1 MQHRSLQGFALF
13 AAGALLAAAP
23 AWAANGHLL
32 HGVGAVNSSM
42 GGAGTALPND
52 ALGALSLN
60 PALLT
65 QIDGHKMEFSAEY
78 NTAKNA
84 VESEIGPF
92 SGRTEEEGDPSLI
105 PAFGFTVHKP
115 GAGHAFGVGF
125 LGLAGFGVDYPQT
138 NGNPLLSPQPA
149 GFGRVYSNYQY
160 MKVPVAFAFQ
170 VTPNLSVGA
179 SLNAGRATLTA
190 NPAGFLTPDCSS
202 PTNCFVPSVNADSAW
217 GFGATVGVL
226 WDINDR
232 FSFGASYASEQEF
245 EDFEWHT
252 AVANPNRPDFG
263 QDRVVKFQLNAPAQ
277 LNLGLGFRP
286 TDRLS
291 IALDGRQIFY
301 EDTEGFKDALGL
313 RDINVIALGI
323 QYRATD
329 KVTVRLGGNHGD
341 SAIES
346 DRVFFTVPVPAVFE
360 DHITAGFGMKVTPS
374 LTANLGYYHVFENR
388 VSGPIYSPA
397 TGPIPGSRVTTEMA
411 MDALVATFS
420 FDL

>member
-1 MQHRSLQGFALF
+1 MQHKFRGFALF
-13 AAGALLAAAP
+13 GAVLLAATAP

-42 GGAGTALPND
+42 GGAGVALPND

-105 PAFGFTVHKP
+105 PAFGFTVHQP
-115 GAGHAFGVGF
+115 GTGSAFGVGF

-138 NGNPLLSPQPA
+138 AGNLITAPQPL
-149 GFGRVYSNYQY
+149 GLGRIYSNYAY

-170 VTPNLSVGA
+170 VSPNLSVGA

-190 NPAGFLTPDCSS
+190 NPAGFATPDCSS
-202 PTNCFVPSVNADSAW
+202 ATNCVFPSVNADSAW
-217 GFGATVGVL
+217 GFGATVGML
-226 WDINDR
+226 WKATPNLN
-232 FSFGASYASEQEF
+232 FGLSYASEQDF

-252 AVANPNRPDFG
+252 TVANPSLPTFG
-263 QDRVVKFQLNAPAQ
+263 TDRTVTFQLNAPAQ
-277 LNLGLGFRP
+277 IVAGLGFRP
-286 TDRLS
+286 SSNLA
-291 IALDGRQIFY
+291 IAFDAKRVFY
-301 EDTEGFKDALGL
+301 EDTEGFKDVLGL
-313 RDINVIALGI
+313 RNIDVFSLGI
-323 QYRATD
+323 QFQATPS
-329 KVTVRLGGNHGD
+329 VTLRLGGNHGD

-346 DRVFFTVPVPAVFE
+346 DRVFFTIPVPAVFE

-374 LTANLGYYHVFENR
+374 LVANLGYYHVFKNR
-388 VSGPIYSPA
+388 VDGPIFSPVI
-397 TGPIPGSRVTTEMA
+397 GPIPGSRVTTEME
-411 MDALVATFS
+411 MDAIVATFS

>member
-1 MQHRSLQGFALF
+1 MQHTSRGFALF
-13 AAGALLAAAP
+13 GAVLLAATAP

-42 GGAGTALPND
+42 GGAGVALPND

-115 GAGHAFGVGF
+115 GAASAFGVGF

-138 NGNPLLSPQPA
+138 ATNPITAPQPA
-149 GFGRVYSNYQY
+149 GFGRVYSNYAY
-160 MKVPVAFAFQ
+160 MKVPLSFAYQ
-170 VTPNLSVGA
+170 VSTNLSVGA

-190 NPAGFLTPDCSS
+190 NPAGFATPDCASA
-202 PTNCFVPSVNADSAW
+202 TNCFFPSVNADSAW
-217 GFGATVGVL
+217 GFGATVGLL
-226 WDINDR
+226 WKATPTFN
-232 FSFGASYASEQEF
+232 FGLSYATEQDF

-252 AVANPNRPDFG
+252 TVANPSLPTFG
-263 QDRVVKFQLNAPAQ
+263 RDRTVTFQLNAPAQ
-277 LNLGLGFRP
+277 LVAGIGWRPSSNLAV
-286 TDRLS
+286 
-291 IALDGRQIFY
+291 ALDGKQIFY
-301 EDTEGFKDALGL
+301 EDTEGFKDVLGL
-313 RDINVIALGI
+313 RDITVISLGL
-323 QYRATD
+323 QYQATPG
-329 KVTVRLGGNHGD
+329 VTIRLGGNHGD

-360 DHITAGFGMKVTPS
+360 DHITAGLGVRVTPS
-374 LTANLGYYHVFENR
+374 LVANLGYYHVFENR
-388 VSGPIYSPA
+388 VSGPIFSPA

-411 MDALVATFS
+411 MDSIVATFS

>member
-1 MQHRSLQGFALF
+1 MQHTFRGFALF
-13 AAGALLAAAP
+13 GAALLATAP

-42 GGAGTALPND
+42 GGAGVALPND

-115 GAGHAFGVGF
+115 GAASAFGVGF

-138 NGNPLLSPQPA
+138 AGNPITAPQPF
-149 GFGRVYSNYQY
+149 GFGRIYSNYQY
-160 MKVPVAFAFQ
+160 MKVPLTFAYQ
-170 VTPNLSVGA
+170 VSPNLSVGA

-190 NPAGFLTPDCSS
+190 NPAPFATPDCASAV
-202 PTNCFVPSVNADSAW
+202 NCVFPSVNADSAW

-226 WDINDR
+226 WKATPTFNV
-232 FSFGASYASEQEF
+232 GLSYASEQDF

-252 AVANPNRPDFG
+252 VVANPALPTYG
-263 QDRVVKFQLNAPAQ
+263 TDRTVKFQLNAPAQ
-277 LNLGLGFRP
+277 LVGGIGWH
-286 TDRLS
+286 S
-291 IALDGRQIFY
+291 GKMALAADVKQIFY
-301 EDTEGFKDALGL
+301 EDTEGFKDVLGL
-313 RDINVIALGI
+313 RDITVYSLGL
-323 QYRATD
+323 QYQATPG
-329 KVTVRLGGNHGD
+329 VTLRLGGNHGD

-346 DRVFFTVPVPAVFE
+346 DRVFFTMPVPAVFE
-360 DHITAGFGMKVTPS
+360 DHISAGFGMKVTPS

-388 VSGPIYSPA
+388 VDGPIYSPA
-397 TGPIPGSRVTTEMA
+397 TGPIPGSRITTEMT
-411 MDALVATFS
+411 MDSLVATFS

>member
-1 MQHRSLQGFALF
+1 MQHRTLRGFALF
-13 AAGALLAAAP
+13 GAALLATAP

-42 GGAGTALPND
+42 GGAGVALPND

-115 GAGHAFGVGF
+115 GGASAFGVGF

-138 NGNPLLSPQPA
+138 AGNPITTPQPG
-149 GFGRVYSNYQY
+149 GFGRIYSNYAY
-160 MKVPVAFAFQ
+160 MKVPVTFAYQ
-170 VTPNLSVGA
+170 VTPNFSIGA

-190 NPAGFLTPDCSS
+190 NPAGFATPDCTSA
-202 PTNCFVPSVNADSAW
+202 TNCVFPSVNADSAW
-217 GFGATVGVL
+217 GFGATVGML
-226 WDINDR
+226 WKASDR
-232 FSFGASYASEQEF
+232 FNLGLSYATEQDF

-252 AVANPNRPDFG
+252 TVANTASPNFG
-263 QDRVVKFQLNAPAQ
+263 RDRTVKFQLNAPAQ
-277 LNLGLGFRP
+277 LTAGLGFKP

-291 IALDGRQIFY
+291 IALDGKQIFY
-301 EDTEGFKDALGL
+301 EDTEGFKDVLGL
-313 RDINVIALGI
+313 RDITVISLGL
-323 QYRATD
+323 QYQATPNF
-329 KVTVRLGGNHGD
+329 TLRLGGNHGD

-360 DHITAGFGMKVTPS
+360 DHITAGFGMRVTPS
-374 LTANLGYYHVFENR
+374 LVANLGYYHVFENR

-397 TGPIPGSRVTTEMA
+397 TGPIPGSRITTEMA
-411 MDALVATFS
+411 MDSFVATFS

>member
-1 MQHRSLQGFALF
+1 MQHTFRGFALF
-13 AAGALLAAAP
+13 GAALLATVP

-42 GGAGTALPND
+42 GGAGVALPND

-115 GAGHAFGVGF
+115 GASSAFGVGF

-138 NGNPLLSPQPA
+138 AGNPITAPQPN
-149 GFGRVYSNYQY
+149 GFGRIYSNYAY
-160 MKVPVAFAFQ
+160 MKVPLSFAFQ
-170 VTPNLSVGA
+170 VSPNLSVGA

-190 NPAGFLTPDCSS
+190 NPAGFATPDCAS
-202 PTNCFVPSVNADSAW
+202 PTNCVFPSVNADSAW

-226 WDINDR
+226 WKATPSLNV
-232 FSFGASYASEQEF
+232 GLSYASEQDF

-252 AVANPNRPDFG
+252 TVANRNLPSFG
-263 QDRVVKFQLNAPAQ
+263 TDRTVKFQLNAPAQ
-277 LNLGLGFRP
+277 LTGGIGWRSGKL
-286 TDRLS
+286 
-291 IALDGRQIFY
+291 ALAADVKQIFY
-301 EDTEGFKDALGL
+301 EDTEGFKDVLGL
-313 RDINVIALGI
+313 RDITVYSLGL
-323 QYRATD
+323 QFQATPG
-329 KVTVRLGGNHGD
+329 VTLRLGGNHGD

-388 VSGPIYSPA
+388 VDGPIYSPA

-411 MDALVATFS
+411 MDSIVATFS

>member
-1 MQHRSLQGFALF
+1 MQHTFRGFALF
-13 AAGALLAAAP
+13 GAALLAAAP

-42 GGAGTALPND
+42 GGAGVALPND

-65 QIDGHKMEFSAEY
+65 KLDGHKMEFSAEY

-115 GAGHAFGVGF
+115 GAGSAFGVGF

-138 NGNPLLSPQPA
+138 AGNPLLSPQPN

-160 MKVPVAFAFQ
+160 MKVPLAFAFD
-170 VTPNLSVGA
+170 VSPSLTIGA

-190 NPAGFLTPDCSS
+190 NPAGFLAPDCSS
-202 PTNCFVPSVNADSAW
+202 PVNCFVPSVNADSAW
-217 GFGATVGVL
+217 GFGATVGLL
-226 WDINDR
+226 WQA
-232 FSFGASYASEQEF
+232 SSSMSVGLSYASEQDF

-252 AVANPNRPDFG
+252 TVANPNLPTFG
-263 QDRVVKFQLNAPAQ
+263 RDRTVSFQLNAPAQ
-277 LNLGLGFRP
+277 LAVGLGFRP
-286 TDRLS
+286 SSNLS
-291 IALDGRQIFY
+291 IALDAKQIFY
-301 EDTEGFKDALGL
+301 EDTEGFKDALGFK
-313 RDINVIALGI
+313 DMTVYALGL
-323 QYRATD
+323 QFQATPS
-329 KVTVRLGGNHGD
+329 VTVRLGGNHGD
-341 SAIES
+341 SPIES

-360 DHITAGFGMKVTPS
+360 DHITAGLGIRVTPS
-374 LTANLGYYHVFENR
+374 LVANLGYYHVFENR

-411 MDALVATFS
+411 MDSLVATFS

>member
-1 MQHRSLQGFALF
+1 MQHRTLRGFALF
-13 AAGALLAAAP
+13 GAALLATAP

-42 GGAGTALPND
+42 GGAGVALPND

-92 SGRTEEEGDPSLI
+92 SGRTEEAGDPSLI

-115 GAGHAFGVGF
+115 GAGRAFGVGF

-138 NGNPLLSPQPA
+138 AGNPLLSPQPN

-160 MKVPVAFAFQ
+160 MKVPLAFAFQ
-170 VTPNLSVGA
+170 LTPTFSLGA

-217 GFGATVGVL
+217 GFGATIGVL
-226 WDINDR
+226 WQATPSI
-232 FSFGASYASEQEF
+232 SVGASYASEQDF

-252 AVANPNRPDFG
+252 TVANPSLPTFG
-263 QDRVVKFQLNAPAQ
+263 TDRVVKFQLNAPAQ
-277 LNLGLGFRP
+277 LAVGLGFRP
-286 TDRLS
+286 TSKLS
-291 IALDGRQIFY
+291 IALDAKQIFY
-301 EDTEGFKDALGL
+301 EETEGFKDALGL
-313 RDINVIALGI
+313 RDITVIALGL
-323 QYRATD
+323 QYEINP
-329 KVTVRLGGNHGD
+329 KMTVRLGGNHGD

-360 DHITAGFGMKVTPS
+360 DHVTFGMGMRVTPS
-374 LTANLGYYHVFENR
+374 LVANLGYYHVFKNE

-397 TGPIPGSRVTTEMA
+397 TGPIPGSRVTTEME
-411 MDALVATFS
+411 MDSIVATFS

>member
-1 MQHRSLQGFALF
+1 MQHRSLRGFALF
-13 AAGALLAAAP
+13 GAALLAAAP

-42 GGAGTALPND
+42 GGAGVALPND

-65 QIDGHKMEFSAEY
+65 QLDGHKFEFSAEY

-115 GAGHAFGVGF
+115 GGRGAFGVGF

-138 NGNPLLSPQPA
+138 AGNPLLSPQPQ

-160 MKVPVAFAFQ
+160 MKVPLAFAYQ

-190 NPAGFLTPDCSS
+190 NPAGFLAPDCSS
-202 PTNCFVPSVNADSAW
+202 PTSCFVPSVNADSAW

-226 WDINDR
+226 WSASDR
-232 FSFGASYASEQEF
+232 FSFGVSYASEQDF

-263 QDRVVKFQLNAPAQ
+263 RDRKVSFQLNAPAQ
-277 LNLGLGFRP
+277 LTAGFGFRP

-291 IALDGRQIFY
+291 IALDGKQIFY

-313 RDINVIALGI
+313 RDITVIALGI

-329 KVTVRLGGNHGD
+329 KVTLRLGGNHGD

>member
-1 MQHRSLQGFALF
+1 MQHTSRGYALF
-13 AAGALLAAAP
+13 GAVLLAASAP

-42 GGAGTALPND
+42 GGAGVALPND

-65 QIDGHKMEFSAEY
+65 QIDGHKFEFSAEY

-105 PAFGFTVHKP
+105 PAFGFTAHKP
-115 GAGHAFGVGF
+115 GTSSAFGVGF

-138 NGNPLLSPQPA
+138 AGNPVTAPQPI
-149 GFGRVYSNYQY
+149 GLGRIYSNYQY
-160 MKVPVAFAFQ
+160 MKVPLAFAYQ
-170 VTPNLSVGA
+170 VSPNLSVGA

-190 NPAGFLTPDCSS
+190 NPAPFGTPDCASA
-202 PTNCFVPSVNADSAW
+202 TNCVFPSVNADSAW

-226 WDINDR
+226 WKATPTFNV
-232 FSFGASYASEQEF
+232 GLSYASEQDF

-252 AVANPNRPDFG
+252 VVANPSLPTYG
-263 QDRVVKFQLNAPAQ
+263 TDRTVTFQLNAPAQ
-277 LNLGLGFRP
+277 LVGGIGWR
-286 TDRLS
+286 S
-291 IALDGRQIFY
+291 GKMALAADVKQIFY
-301 EDTEGFKDALGL
+301 EDTEGFKDVLGL
-313 RDINVIALGI
+313 RDITVYSLGI
-323 QYRATD
+323 QYEATPSL
-329 KVTVRLGGNHGD
+329 TLRLGGNHGD

-388 VSGPIYSPA
+388 VDGPLYSPA
-397 TGPIPGSRVTTEMA
+397 GPIPGSRITTEMT
-411 MDALVATFS
+411 MDSLVATFS
-420 FDL
+420 FGL

>member
-1 MQHRSLQGFALF
+1 MQHKFRGFALF
-13 AAGALLAAAP
+13 GAVLLAATAP

-42 GGAGTALPND
+42 GGAGVALPND

-105 PAFGFTVHKP
+105 PAFGFTVHQP
-115 GAGHAFGVGF
+115 GTGSAFGVGF

-138 NGNPLLSPQPA
+138 AGNLITAPQPL
-149 GFGRVYSNYQY
+149 GLGRIYSNYAY

-170 VTPNLSVGA
+170 VSPNLSVGA

-190 NPAGFLTPDCSS
+190 NPAGFATPDCSS
-202 PTNCFVPSVNADSAW
+202 ATNCVFPSVNADSAW
-217 GFGATVGVL
+217 GFGATDGML
-226 WDINDR
+226 WKATPNLN
-232 FSFGASYASEQEF
+232 FGLSYASEQDF

-252 AVANPNRPDFG
+252 TVANPSLPTFG
-263 QDRVVKFQLNAPAQ
+263 TDRTVTFQLNAPAQ
-277 LNLGLGFRP
+277 IVAGLGFRP
-286 TDRLS
+286 SSNLA
-291 IALDGRQIFY
+291 IAFDAKRVFY
-301 EDTEGFKDALGL
+301 EDTEGFKDVLGL
-313 RDINVIALGI
+313 RNIDVFSLGI
-323 QYRATD
+323 QFQATPS
-329 KVTVRLGGNHGD
+329 VTLRLGGNHGD

-346 DRVFFTVPVPAVFE
+346 DRVFFTIPVPAVFE

-374 LTANLGYYHVFENR
+374 LVANLGYYHVFKNR
-388 VSGPIYSPA
+388 VDGPIFSPVI
-397 TGPIPGSRVTTEMA
+397 GPIPGSRVTTEME
-411 MDALVATFS
+411 MDAIVATFS